1 MDKSVLEQMLS
12 GRVVIACIG
21 NELRGDDGVGPF
33 ISRLLQG
40 SELVQVVNCGETPE
54 NYLGVIVRYNP
65 DRVVVIDAADFG
77 GRPGETQM
85 VRKADITAGGLSTHD
100 AILTLFADYIEKQ
113 TGAETLFLAIQP
125 GQSEVGC
132 GLSPGV
138 EAAAHQIAG
147 VINQL
152 VERQ

>member
-1 MDKSVLEQMLS
+1 MLS

-33 ISRLLQG
+33 ISRLLHG

-65 DRVVVIDAADFG
+65 DRVIVIDAADFG
-77 GRPGETQM
+77 GRPGETKA

-100 AILTLFADYIEKQ
+100 AVLTLFADYIEKQ

-125 GQSEVGC
+125 GQSEVGG
-132 GLSPGV
+132 GLSAPV
-138 EAAAHQIAG
+138 KAAAHWIAG
-147 VINQL
+147 VINQV

>member
-12 GRVVIACIG
+12 GKVVIACIG

-40 SELVQVVNCGETPE
+40 SQSVRVVNCGETPE

-65 DRVVVIDAADFG
+65 NRVIVIDAADFG
-77 GRPGETQM
+77 GRPGETRA
-85 VRKADITAGGLSTHD
+85 VRKTDITAGGLSTHD
-100 AILTLFADYIEKQ
+100 AILTLFADFIEKQ

-125 GQSEVGC
+125 ERSEVGC
-132 GLSPGV
+132 GLSPAV
-138 EAAAHQIAG
+138 EAAARQIAKA
-147 VINQL
+147 INRL
-152 VERQ
+152 V